1 MRGQTAT
8 IPFSLTRGL
17 SFSVDIYS
25 FAPIAAVLDAA
36 YSVVTSLQH
45 LLAPFAGTASAAL
58 AIVLITLVLRLLLI
72 PVGRSQVRAEF
83 TRRRLA
89 PRLQELQKKYKKNPE
104 VLQQKMMQLYSDEKA
119 SPIAGILPTLAQAP
133 VLSVVYGLFILRSV
147 NGHPNGL
154 LTEQLFGVP
163 LGTSLAHLLATGAIG
178 LDLLVYAALLAVI
191 AVVAFTSR
199 RVALAFNKPAD
210 DAAPAMARLG
220 SWLSWLPFI
229 TVLFAAFVPLAA
241 TIYLTV
247 TTTWTLVER
256 HLLRR
261 RLAPG
266 VD

>member
-1 MRGQTAT
+1 M
-8 IPFSLTRGL
+8 
-17 SFSVDIYS
+17 DIYS

-36 YSVVTSLQH
+36 YSVVTGLQH
-45 LLAPFAGTASAAL
+45 LLDPLAGSASAAL
-58 AIVLITLVLRLLLI
+58 AIVLITLALRLLLI

-104 VLQQKMMQLYSDEKA
+104 LRQTKMMELYTSEKA
-119 SPIAGILPTLAQAP
+119 SPLAGFLPTLAQAP
-133 VLSVVYGLFILRSV
+133 VLSVVYGLFILPTV
-147 NGHPNGL
+147 NGHANGL

-163 LGTSLAHLLATGAIG
+163 LGTSLAHLVSTGAFG
-178 LDLLVYAALLAVI
+178 LDMLVYAGLLLVI
-191 AVVAFTSR
+191 AVVAFASR

-210 DAAPAMARLG
+210 DAAPAMARVN
-220 SWLSWLPFI
+220 SALSWLPFI
-229 TVLFAAFVPLAA
+229 TVVFASFVPLAA
-241 TIYLTV
+241 TLYLTV

-256 HLLRR
+256 QVLRR

>member
-1 MRGQTAT
+1 MRGQTA
-8 IPFSLTRGL
+8 PFTFQREDSL
-17 SFSVDIYS
+17 SVDIYN

-36 YSVVTSLQH
+36 YSVVSGLQH
-45 LLAPFAGTASAAL
+45 VLEPLAGTASAAL
-58 AIVLITLVLRLLLI
+58 AIAIITLTLRLLLI

-119 SPIAGILPTLAQAP
+119 SPLAGILPTLAQAP
-133 VLSVVYGLFILRSV
+133 VLSVVYGLFILPTV
-147 NGHPNGL
+147 NGHANAL

-163 LGTSLAHLLATGAIG
+163 LGTSLAHLLATGSFG
-178 LDLLVYAALLAVI
+178 LDLLVYAVLLAVI

-199 RVALAFNKPAD
+199 RVALAFARPAD
-210 DAAPAMARLG
+210 DAAPAMANLN
-220 SWLSWLPFI
+220 SVLSWLPFI
-229 TVLFAAFVPLAA
+229 TVVFASFVPLAA

-256 HLLRR
+256 QVLRR
-261 RLAPG
+261 RLAPAE
-266 VD
+266 

>member
-1 MRGQTAT
+1 
-8 IPFSLTRGL
+8 
-17 SFSVDIYS
+17 VDIYS

-36 YSVVTSLQH
+36 YSVVTGLQH
-45 LLAPFAGTASAAL
+45 LLDPLAGTASAAL
-58 AIVLITLVLRLLLI
+58 AIVLITLVLRVLLI

-83 TRRRLA
+83 TRRRIA

-104 VLQQKMMQLYSDEKA
+104 LLQQKMMQLYSDEKA

-133 VLSVVYGLFILRSV
+133 VLSIVYGLFILQTV
-147 NGHPNGL
+147 NGHANGL

-163 LGTSLAHLLATGAIG
+163 LGISLAHLVSTGAFG
-178 LDLLVYAALLAVI
+178 LDMLVYAGLLLVI
-191 AVVAFTSR
+191 GVVAFASR
-199 RVALAFNKPAD
+199 RVALAFNRPAD
-210 DAAPAMARLG
+210 DAAPAMARLN
-220 SWLSWLPFI
+220 SVLSWLPFI
-229 TVLFAAFVPLAA
+229 TVVFASFVPLAA

-256 HLLRR
+256 QVLRR

>member
-1 MRGQTAT
+1 
-8 IPFSLTRGL
+8 
-17 SFSVDIYS
+17 VDIYS

-36 YSVVTSLQH
+36 YSVVTGLQH
-45 LLAPFAGTASAAL
+45 LLDPLAGSASAAL
-58 AIVLITLVLRLLLI
+58 AIVLITLALRLLLI

-104 VLQQKMMQLYSDEKA
+104 LLQTKMMELYTSEKA
-119 SPIAGILPTLAQAP
+119 SPLAGFLPTLAQAP
-133 VLSVVYGLFILRSV
+133 VLSVVYGLFILPTV
-147 NGHPNGL
+147 NGHANGL

-163 LGTSLAHLLATGAIG
+163 LGTSLAHLVSTGAFG
-178 LDLLVYAALLAVI
+178 LDMLVYVGLLLVI
-191 AVVAFTSR
+191 AVVAFASR

-210 DAAPAMARLG
+210 DAAPAMARVN
-220 SWLSWLPFI
+220 SALSWLPFI
-229 TVLFAAFVPLAA
+229 TVVFASFVPLAA
-241 TIYLTV
+241 TLYLTV

-256 HLLRR
+256 QVLRR

>member
-1 MRGQTAT
+1 
-8 IPFSLTRGL
+8 
-17 SFSVDIYS
+17 VDIYS

-36 YSVVTSLQH
+36 YAVVTGLQH
-45 LLAPFAGTASAAL
+45 LLDPVAGTASAAL
-58 AIVLITLVLRLLLI
+58 AIVLITLALRLLLI

-104 VLQQKMMQLYSDEKA
+104 MLQQKMMQLYSDEKA

-133 VLSVVYGLFILRSV
+133 LLSIVYGLFILQTV
-147 NGHPNGL
+147 NGHANGL

-163 LGTSLAHLLATGAIG
+163 LGTSLAHLLATGAFG

-191 AVVAFTSR
+191 AAVAFTSR
-199 RVALAFNKPAD
+199 RVALAFSKPAD

-229 TVLFAAFVPLAA
+229 TVVFASFVPLAA

-256 HLLRR
+256 QVLRR